1 MMVTDG
7 ADRTADA
14 PAREGLLSEILA
26 WRHYG
31 QAAGRMMLETGRGI
45 PEAIIRSAFPT
56 PRQQARILNLLALA
70 KSLEGFGDKYRPVV
84 DFIYQYVADACALSA
99 ALRGEARRQ
108 ALQASVGV
116 FWPGHWHRRRGRRR
130 NDDYD
135 D

>member
-7 ADRTADA
+7 ADRTSDA
-14 PAREGLLSEILA
+14 PAREGMLAEILA

-70 KSLEGFGDKYRPVV
+70 KALEGFGKKYRPVI

-130 NDDYD
+130 DDD

>member
-1 MMVTDG
+1 MDTGNTDG
-7 ADRTADA
+7 KADA
-14 PAREGLLSEILA
+14 SAREGMLSEILA
-26 WRHYG
+26 LRHYG

-56 PRQQARILNLLALA
+56 SRQQARVLNLLALA

-99 ALRGEARRQ
+99 AFRGEARRQ

-116 FWPGHWHRRRGRRR
+116 FWPGHWRGRRGHR
-130 NDDYD
+130 RDDD
-135 D
+135 E

>member
-1 MMVTDG
+1 MNG
-7 ADRTADA
+7 ADGTADA
-14 PAREGLLSEILA
+14 PAREGMLSEILA
-26 WRHYG
+26 LRHYG

-70 KSLEGFGDKYRPVV
+70 NGLERFGDKYRPII

-99 ALRGEARRQ
+99 AFRGEARRQ

-116 FWPGHWHRRRGRRR
+116 FWPGHWRGRKGRRR
-130 NDDYD
+130 DDD
-135 D
+135 DE